1 MGSTAGP
8 GQPLGP
14 VRAFV
19 SGAYI
24 VDELKEEVGLGVAEY
39 LNCAPDAVEAVPG
52 VLERE
57 VPRGIGHPHVDLGTG
72 LRGGHAR
79 VVHIAR
85 PARYRRCDRLER
97 AQTSCRA
104 VAFCIGTGKFA

>member
-1 MGSTAGP
+1 M
-8 GQPLGP
+8 
-14 VRAFV
+14 RACV
-19 SGAYI
+19 SGAHI

-39 LNCAPDAVEAVPG
+39 LNCAPDAVEAVSS
-52 VLERE
+52 VLKRE

-72 LRGGHAR
+72 LRGSHAR

-97 AQTSCRA
+97 AQTSCLT
-104 VAFCIGTGKFA
+104 VAFCVGTGNFA